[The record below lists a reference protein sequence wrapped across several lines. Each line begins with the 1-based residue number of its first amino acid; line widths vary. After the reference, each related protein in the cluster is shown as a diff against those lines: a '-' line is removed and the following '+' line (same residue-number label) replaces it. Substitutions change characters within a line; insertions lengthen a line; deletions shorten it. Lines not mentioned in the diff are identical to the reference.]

1 MQDASLEG
9 RALRS
14 QILTDNE
21 AASQSSAPHQ
31 TKARTKFTLHL
42 IQRPKT
48 EWGAAANCGKIS
60 VEVNLMAK
68 IVTKIDDTW
77 RRYLD
82 SLGTNAAFVEG
93 LIHQYLENPAQ
104 VDERW
109 RRTFDAVVAGEKVNG
124 DQLKSATQ
132 RPAQS
137 SSSPGKQPPTRKFQ
151 QATAIPGPSERIV
164 PIQGAAAKIAENME
178 ASLSLPTATSQRQ
191 IPVKIIDENRRLINL
206 HLDLAASAR
215 VSYTHLTG
223 WAIVKALQ
231 SFPNLNSAFAQSDGQ
246 AQHVE
251 RPLIN
256 LGVAVDV
263 ERKDGTRLLMVP
275 NIKNTA
281 SLDFRKFMIGLN
293 EVFGRVRE
301 GRPNAADFE
310 GTTITLTNPGT
321 LGTVASVPRLMPGQ
335 GAIIATGA
343 IDYPAEYFGMAPET
357 LTMLGI
363 SKIMTI
369 SCTYDHRIIQ
379 GAESGLFLA
388 KIQQILLGEQEFY
401 DEIFTDLKIPYHP
414 LRWSADRNPA
424 LMGLATHREE
434 TEKQARVLQLINAYR
449 VRGHLIADLNPLG
462 NEPAYH
468 YELDPAN
475 YGLTLWDLDRT
486 FITGGLSAALGD
498 APTPTATL
506 REILETL
513 RQTYCGKIGVEYM
526 NIQHPEQKSWLQMRM
541 EPNRNN
547 WPLEPEQKKRMLT
560 LLTAAE
566 SFERFLHT
574 RFIGHKRFSAEGA
587 ETMMPILNELLEA
600 AGERGVRETVI
611 GMAHRGRLNVLTHI
625 VGKPYTQIL
634 SEFEGNVDPDSTQGS
649 GDVKYHLG
657 ATGKKLTATGKEV
670 IVSVAPNPSHLEA
683 VNPVV
688 EGIVRA
694 KQNRRH
700 SDSGIGIIPVLI
712 HGDAAFAG
720 QGIVAET
727 LNLSQ
732 LAGYRTEGTIHLIIN
747 NQIGFTTA
755 PDDARS
761 TPYSTDIAKMVQ
773 APIFHVNGDDPEAAI
788 RAMMIAFEY
797 RFRFKKDV
805 VIDMFCYRRYGHN
818 EADDPSYTQPLLYQ
832 KIRHHPSVRE
842 LYTQRLTREGVVDE
856 SEVAEIQQ
864 GFATELEQ
872 AFEELKKRVD
882 HFVPGE
888 MSALSA
894 EEIDA
899 VPTLTPTGV
908 SKDLLSQ
915 ITMALTTFPQDFHV
929 HRKLTNFFERRR
941 EAIDQGRDIDWAF
954 AEALAFG
961 TLVVEGTPV
970 RLSGQDS
977 GRGTFSQ
984 RHLILCDETNG
995 REYLP
1000 LQHLTPGQ
1008 AKFEVYD
1015 SLLSE
1020 AAVLGFEFGYSV
1032 ADPLTLVLWEAQFGD
1047 FANGAQVIVDQ
1058 FVTGAESKW
1067 RQPSGLVLLLPHG
1080 YEGQGP
1086 EHSSARIERYLQLAA
1101 ESNLQICN
1109 CTTAA
1114 QYFHLLRRQM
1124 RGGKEGRGIRK
1135 PLVVFTPKSLL
1146 RHPRSSSALS
1156 ELAEGHFQE
1165 LVNETESLDRDR
1177 VTRLLLC
1184 SGKVSYELIEAMKE
1198 GGIDDSA
1205 ILKLEQIYPFPKN
1218 QLRREVRKYSNT
1230 TEIVWVQE
1238 EPQNMGAWSFV
1249 KDRLAPEMKVGQTL
1263 RYVGRPESAS
1273 TATGSLKV
1281 HLKEQTALIKNA
1293 FNSSNLKKSS

>member
-1 MQDASLEG
+1 
-9 RALRS
+9 
-14 QILTDNE
+14 
-21 AASQSSAPHQ
+21 
-31 TKARTKFTLHL
+31 
-42 IQRPKT
+42 
-48 EWGAAANCGKIS
+48 
-60 VEVNLMAK
+60 MAK
-68 IVTKIDDTW
+68 IVSRIDDTW

-82 SLGTNAAFVEG
+82 SLGANAAFVEG
-93 LIHQYLENPAQ
+93 LIRQYLENPAQ

-109 RRTFDAVVAGEKVNG
+109 RRTFDAVVAGNKVDG
-124 DQLKSATQ
+124 AQLKTAMQGFELSSTRLPRIEESQPVA
-132 RPAQS
+132 PIQS
-137 SSSPGKQPPTRKFQ
+137 
-151 QATAIPGPSERIV
+151 PSEQIV
-164 PIQGAAAKIAENME
+164 PIRGAAAKIAANME

-191 IPVKIIDENRRLINL
+191 IPVKIIDENRRLINQ
-206 HLDLAASAR
+206 HLDLTASPR
-215 VSYTHLTG
+215 VSYTHLIG

-231 SFPNLNSAFAQSDGQ
+231 SFPNLNNAYAQIDGQ
-246 AQHVE
+246 ARRIE
-251 RPLIN
+251 RSAIN

-263 ERKDGTRLLMVP
+263 EGRDGTRLLKVP
-275 NIKNTA
+275 SIKNAA
-281 SLDFRKFMIGLN
+281 SLDFSDFMSGLN
-293 EVFGRVRE
+293 EVIGKVRE
-301 GRPNAADFE
+301 GKPSASDFQD
-310 GTTITLTNPGT
+310 TTITLTNPGT

-357 LTMLGI
+357 LAILGI
-363 SKIMTI
+363 SKVMTI

-379 GAESGLFLA
+379 GAEAGLFLA
-388 KIQQILLGEQEFY
+388 KIHQLLLGEEEFY
-401 DEIFTDLKIPYHP
+401 DQIFADLKIPYHP

-424 LMGLATHREE
+424 LMAMATHREE

-475 YGLTLWDLDRT
+475 YGLTVWDLDRT

-498 APTPTATL
+498 APTSTATL
-506 REILETL
+506 REIFETI
-513 RQTYCGKIGVEYM
+513 RQTYCGKIGAEYM

-541 EPNRNN
+541 EPSRNN
-547 WPLEPEQKKRMLT
+547 WPLEPEQRKRILI
-560 LLTAAE
+560 LLIAAE

-587 ETMMPILNELLEA
+587 ETMVPLLNELLEL
-600 AGERGVRETVI
+600 AGEQGVRETVI
-611 GMAHRGRLNVLTHI
+611 GMAHRGRLNVLANI

-634 SEFEGNVDPDSTQGS
+634 SEFEGNVDPESTQGS

-657 ATGKKLTATGKEV
+657 ATGRKITAGGREV
-670 IVSVAPNPSHLEA
+670 VVSVAPNPSHLEA

-700 SDSGIGIIPVLI
+700 ADGGNQVIPVLI

-732 LAGYRTEGTIHLIIN
+732 LAGYRTDGTLHLIIN

-761 TPYSTDIAKMVQ
+761 TPYSTDVAKMVQ
-773 APIFHVNGDDPEAAI
+773 APVFHVNGDDPDAAI
-788 RAMMIAFEY
+788 RSLTIAFEY
-797 RFRFKKDV
+797 RQRFKKDV

-842 LYTQRLTREGVVDE
+842 LYSERLRREGVIGE
-856 SEVAEIQQ
+856 SEVVEIQQ
-864 GFATELEQ
+864 AFTTRMEQ

-894 EEIDA
+894 EEIDS
-899 VPTLTPTGV
+899 VPILTPTGV
-908 SKDLLSQ
+908 SKDLLAQ
-915 ITMALTTFPQDFHV
+915 IAMALTTFPTDFHV
-929 HRKLTNFFERRR
+929 HRKLTSFFAKRR
-941 EAIDQGRDIDWAF
+941 EAIDHGRDIDWAF
-954 AEALAFG
+954 AEALAFA

-984 RHLILCDETNG
+984 RHLVLYDEVNG
-995 REYLP
+995 QEYLS

-1047 FANGAQVIVDQ
+1047 FANGAQSILDQ
-1058 FVTGAESKW
+1058 FVAGAESKW

-1101 ESNLQICN
+1101 EDNLEICN

-1124 RGGKEGRGIRK
+1124 RGGKDGRGIRK
-1135 PLVVFTPKSLL
+1135 PLVLFTPKSLL

-1156 ELAEGHFQE
+1156 ELAEGHFHE
-1165 LVNETESLDRDR
+1165 LVNESQSLNKDR
-1177 VTRLLLC
+1177 VGRLLFC
-1184 SGKVSYELIEAMKE
+1184 SGKICYELIEAMKE
-1198 GGIDDSA
+1198 KGIEDSA
-1205 ILKLEQIYPFPKN
+1205 VIKLEQIYPFPRN
-1218 QLRREVRKYSNT
+1218 QLRRELRRYTNVG
-1230 TEIVWVQE
+1230 EIIWVQE
-1238 EPQNMGAWSFV
+1238 EPQNMGAWSFA
-1249 KDRLAPEMKVGQTL
+1249 KEHLALEMKPSQTL
-1263 RYVGRPESAS
+1263 RYVGRPASAS
-1273 TATGSLKV
+1273 TATGSLRV
-1281 HLKEQTALIKNA
+1281 HLKEQAALIKNA
-1293 FNSSNLKKSS
+1293 LSLPNSRKSA

>member
-1 MQDASLEG
+1 
-9 RALRS
+9 
-14 QILTDNE
+14 
-21 AASQSSAPHQ
+21 
-31 TKARTKFTLHL
+31 
-42 IQRPKT
+42 
-48 EWGAAANCGKIS
+48 
-60 VEVNLMAK
+60 MAK
-68 IVTKIDDTW
+68 MVTGIDGAW
-77 RRYLD
+77 RKYLD
-82 SLGTNAAFVEG
+82 SLGANAAFVEG
-93 LIHQYLENPAQ
+93 LIRQYLKDPTL

-109 RRTFDAVVAGEKVNG
+109 RRTFDAVTVSEKVSG
-124 DQLKSATQ
+124 GQLKVERSAAYKSSAALTQ
-132 RPAQS
+132 DA
-137 SSSPGKQPPTRKFQ
+137 
-151 QATAIPGPSERIV
+151 SERIV
-164 PIQGAAAKIAENME
+164 PIQGPAGKIAEHME
-178 ASLSLPTATSQRQ
+178 ASLSMPTATSQRQ
-191 IPVKIIDENRRLINL
+191 IPVKIIDENRRLIN
-206 HLDLAASAR
+206 HYVDLTASGK

-223 WAIVKALQ
+223 WAIVRALQ
-231 SFPNLNSAFAQSDGQ
+231 SFPNLNSAYAQVDGH
-246 AQHVE
+246 ACRVE
-251 RPLIN
+251 KPLIN
-256 LGVAVDV
+256 LGVAMDV
-263 ERKDGTRLLMVP
+263 EGKDGARLLMVP
-275 NIKNTA
+275 NIKNA
-281 SLDFRKFMIGLN
+281 AFLNFSHFMFGLN

-301 GRPNAADFE
+301 GKASTSDFQR
-310 GTTITLTNPGT
+310 TTITLTNPGT

-357 LTMLGI
+357 LTILGI
-363 SKIMTI
+363 SKVMTI

-388 KIQQILLGEQEFY
+388 KIQHLLLGEEEFY
-401 DEIFTDLKIPYHP
+401 DLIFADLKIPYHP
-414 LRWSADRNPA
+414 LRWSPDRNPA

-449 VRGHLIADLNPLG
+449 VRGHLIAELNPLG
-462 NEPAYH
+462 TEPAYH

-475 YGLTLWDLDRT
+475 YGLTVWDLDRT
-486 FITGGLSAALGD
+486 FITGGLNAALGD

-541 EPNRNN
+541 EPSRNN
-547 WPLEPEQKKRMLT
+547 WPLESEQRRRILT
-560 LLTAAE
+560 LLIAAE

-574 RFIGHKRFSAEGA
+574 RFIGHKRFSVEGA
-587 ETMMPILNELLEA
+587 ETAIPILNELLELT
-600 AGERGVRETVI
+600 GEQGVREIVV
-611 GMAHRGRLNVLTHI
+611 GMAHRGRLNVLTNI

-634 SEFEGNVDPDSTQGS
+634 SEFEGNVDPASTQGS

-657 ATGKKLTATGKEV
+657 ATGKKLTTSGREV

-700 SDSGIGIIPVLI
+700 ANDENQVIPVLI

-732 LAGYRTEGTIHLIIN
+732 LEGYRTGGTIHLIIN
-747 NQIGFTTA
+747 NQIGFTTV

-761 TPYSTDIAKMVQ
+761 TPYSTDVAKMVQ
-773 APIFHVNGDDPEAAI
+773 APVFHVNGDDPEAAI
-788 RAMMIAFEY
+788 RAMTIAFEY
-797 RFRFKKDV
+797 RQRFKKDV

-832 KIRHHPSVRE
+832 KIRQHASVRE
-842 LYTQRLTREGVVDE
+842 LYAQRLARDSMVSE
-856 SEVAEIQQ
+856 SEVTKIQEEFTA
-864 GFATELEQ
+864 GLEQ

-882 HFVPGE
+882 QFVPGE

-915 ITMALTTFPQDFHV
+915 ITMALTTFPEDFHV
-929 HRKLTNFFERRR
+929 HKKLASFFEKRR
-941 EAIDQGRDIDWAF
+941 EAIDQGSNIDWAF

-961 TLVVEGTPV
+961 TLVAEGTPV

-977 GRGTFSQ
+977 SRGTFSQ
-984 RHLILCDETNG
+984 RHVMLYDETNG
-995 REYLP
+995 REYMP
-1000 LQHLTPGQ
+1000 LQHLAPGQ

-1047 FANGAQVIVDQ
+1047 FANGAQAILDQ
-1058 FVTGAESKW
+1058 FVAGAESKW
-1067 RQPSGLVLLLPHG
+1067 CQPSGLVLLLPHG

-1101 ESNLQICN
+1101 ENNLQICN

-1135 PLVVFTPKSLL
+1135 PLVLFTPKSLL
-1146 RHPRSSSALS
+1146 RHPRSGSALS

-1165 LVNETESLDRDR
+1165 LVNETESLNRDKVSR
-1177 VTRLLLC
+1177 VLLC
-1184 SGKVSYELIEAMKE
+1184 SGKVCYELIAAMTEK
-1198 GGIDDSA
+1198 GMDDSA
-1205 ILKLEQIYPFPKN
+1205 ILKLEQIYPFPRN
-1218 QLRREVRKYSNT
+1218 QLRRELRRYTNV
-1230 TEIVWVQE
+1230 TEIIWVQE
-1238 EPQNMGAWSFV
+1238 EPQNMGAWSFIR
-1249 KDRLAPEMKVGQTL
+1249 DRLVQEVKQSQTL
-1263 RYVGRPESAS
+1263 RYIGRPASAS
-1273 TATGSLKV
+1273 AATGSLKV
-1281 HLKEQTALIKNA
+1281 HLKEQATLIRNALSPSNSKRSVYPSDQTLLCSKN
-1293 FNSSNLKKSS
+1293 L